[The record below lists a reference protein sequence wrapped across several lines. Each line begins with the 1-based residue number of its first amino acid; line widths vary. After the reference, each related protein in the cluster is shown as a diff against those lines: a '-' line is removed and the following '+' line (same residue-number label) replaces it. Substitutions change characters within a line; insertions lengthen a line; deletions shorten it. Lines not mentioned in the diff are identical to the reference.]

1 MRGRWDTKNNPRDY
15 GIEEPYWG
23 PSLTLGTLSVTSS
36 ALSAWKLAVHLVS
49 SFNEK

>member
-1 MRGRWDTKNNPRDY
+1 MVNNTLGITGLHEISGRDY
-15 GIEEPYWG
+15 GIEEPYC
-23 PSLTLGTLSVTSS
+23 GTSHATSS